1 MNQPAKQKIV
11 KTLIR
16 TFLATALAIMASAGG
31 IHRTVAEDAPT
42 TAVAPAL
49 GEDMP
54 TGAVHL
60 AAGDRGSRSISL
72 GTGKSI
78 VVELSRDVRDVL
90 VSNPKIANAVI
101 RSSRRAYLIG
111 GDVGQ
116 TNVYFFDEH
125 GRQIAGFD
133 IAVTRDL
140 NGVRAALRRML
151 PHSEVAIDGLG
162 DSVVLTGIVRSPAES
177 QRAFDLAA
185 RLVGNPEKVVNS
197 LTITGRDQVMLK
209 VTVAEVQR
217 EVIKQLGIDLN
228 GTANFGTSVINL
240 NNTNPFSVNGG
251 PLTPSSITGTFGSV
265 QATLRAMEQAGII
278 RTLAEPTLTAISGEN
293 ANFLA
298 GGKFPVPVVSPGIP
312 PTTTIQWQPFG
323 VSLNFTPVVLSEGL
337 ISLKVYTEVSEL
349 SNNGAITTNGSTVP
363 ALSTRNAETT
373 LELSSGGSLVM
384 AGLIKDQTK
393 QNINGLPGVME
404 LPILGA
410 LFRSRDY
417 INSKTELMVIVTP
430 YVVKPV
436 AQKNLSLPTD
446 GLADASDPQTVLL
459 GRLNRT
465 YGVIGAPPPPPGLY
479 KGKVGFILD

>member
-1 MNQPAKQKIV
+1 MKFARI
-11 KTLIR
+11 
-16 TFLATALAIMASAGG
+16 LALTIAITGGATIGSWAENSAV
-31 IHRTVAEDAPT
+31 HRTAAGDAST
-42 TAVAPAL
+42 VVAPDQ
-49 GEDMP
+49 GDDMP
-54 TGAVHL
+54 TGAVRL
-60 AAGDRGSRSISL
+60 AAGDPGSRSIAL

-116 TNVYFFDEH
+116 TNIYFFDDH

-140 NGVRAALRRML
+140 NGIRAALKRML
-151 PHSEVAIDGLG
+151 PHSEIAVEGFADG
-162 DSVVLTGIVRSPAES
+162 VVLTGSVGSPVES
-177 QRAFDLAA
+177 QRAVDLAA
-185 RLVGNPEKVVNS
+185 RLVGTLDKVVNS
-197 LTITGRDQVMLK
+197 LTVTGRDQVMLK

-228 GTANFGTSVINL
+228 GTASFGTSVFNF
-240 NNTNPFSVNGG
+240 NNTNPFTVNGG
-251 PLTPSSITGTFGSV
+251 PLTPSAITGNFGSV

-298 GGKFPVPVVSPGIP
+298 GGKFPVPLTTPGPP
-312 PTTTIQWQPFG
+312 PTTSIQWQPFG
-323 VSLNFTPVVLSEGL
+323 VSLNFTPVVLSEGR

-349 SNNGAITTNGSTVP
+349 SNNGAITTNGNQVP
-363 ALSTRNAETT
+363 ALAVRNAETT

-393 QNINGLPGVME
+393 QNINGLPGLMA

-410 LFRSRDY
+410 LFKSRDY
-417 INSKTELMVIVTP
+417 INSKTELVVIVTP
-430 YVVKPV
+430 YVVRQESRK
-436 AQKNLSLPTD
+436 KLSQPTD
-446 GLADASDPQTVLL
+446 GWADASDPQTVLL
-459 GRLNRT
+459 GKLNRT
-465 YGVIGAPPPPPGLY
+465 YGVVGGPPPGAY
-479 KGKVGFILD
+479 RGKVGFILD